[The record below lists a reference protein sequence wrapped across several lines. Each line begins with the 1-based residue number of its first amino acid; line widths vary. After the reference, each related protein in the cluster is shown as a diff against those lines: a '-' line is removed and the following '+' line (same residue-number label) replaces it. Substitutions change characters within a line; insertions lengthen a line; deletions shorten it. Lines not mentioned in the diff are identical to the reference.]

1 MGNRLVYTY
10 AVAVMLFVA
19 IPASSNPQLPKPAGL
34 APAVA
39 FWERIYSE
47 VETNGGLIHDS
58 EYLDVVYEK
67 MIHPPGL
74 SSRAKERR
82 QEKRKREIK
91 NALTALAKG
100 KRTGLSS
107 DEAAILAKWPTGVTN
122 ASLKRGTRNVRFQL
136 GQANKFRAGL
146 ERSGAWRAY
155 IDQTMVER
163 GVPVELGALPHV
175 ESSFNPKA
183 YSRVG
188 AAGLWQF
195 TRSTGRLF
203 MRIDSVVDERLDPWI
218 ATRSAAK
225 LLKKNYELTKTWPLA
240 ITSYNHGA
248 AGMNRAAK
256 KLGTRDIA
264 TIVRKYNGRTFGFAS
279 RNFYASFLA
288 AVAVDGAA
296 EQHFGTIRYQQ
307 PVRYATIE
315 MPHYYKAT
323 SLASAF
329 GVGIDVL
336 KEHNNS
342 LRPAV
347 WQGSKYVPEGF
358 SLRLPADQVATEP
371 ATLLAKVP
379 ESQRLAKQHRDR
391 YHKVRRGETLSKIAK
406 RYGTRESTLVRLNN
420 LRSRHRIRV
429 GQVIVLPG
437 SVAPPVAVARKDP
450 PKSGIYKVRRGDTL
464 SIIGRRFGVSE
475 NALVRENGLRS
486 RHRIQVGQRLRIP
499 GAGVQI
505 ASTAATPP
513 PKPAEPA
520 PTPTPEP
527 VVVAEPVAPVVV
539 AKSEPEPVAEPATP
553 APVVAKTEPVAVAT
567 PEPAP
572 IADAEPEPLPM
583 PVAVAEPTPVVPDPA
598 PVVEP
603 SPVVPDPAPVAEPTP
618 VQVAVTKRQPAAAPA
633 PSERLAPSSVAPRG
647 QVPDPSDYEVH
658 DGRVTVQAAETL
670 GHYADWL
677 EVRASQ
683 LRAKNRMRYGRAL
696 VIGRSVRLD
705 FSRVTEEEF
714 ERRRLEYHRTLQA
727 EYFDAFSVTGTETHV
742 LKRGDTLWVLAERK
756 YRVPIWLLRQYNP
769 EIDFGSL
776 PAGAEIT
783 VPVVEPREGTS

>member
-10 AVAVMLFVA
+10 AFAVMLFVA
-19 IPASSNPQLPKPAGL
+19 VPASSNPKLPKPAAL

-39 FWERIYSE
+39 FWQRIYSE
-47 VETNGGLIHDS
+47 VETNGGLIHDA
-58 EYLDVVYEK
+58 EYLDVVYER
-67 MIHPPGL
+67 MTHPSGL
-74 SSRAKERR
+74 SRKAKKRR
-82 QEKRKREIK
+82 QEKRKDQIK
-91 NALTALAKG
+91 AALKRLAGG
-100 KRTGLSS
+100 KRTGLTA
-107 DEAAILAKWPTGVTN
+107 DEAAILAKWPAGVTN
-122 ASLKRGTRNVRFQL
+122 ATLRRGAKNVRFQL
-136 GQANKFRAGL
+136 GQADKFRAGL

-155 IDQTMVER
+155 IDQTMIDR

-183 YSRVG
+183 YSHVG

-195 TRSTGRLF
+195 TRSTGRMF

-218 ATRSAAK
+218 ATRNAAK

-240 ITSYNHGA
+240 ITSYNHGS

-264 TIVRKYNGRTFGFAS
+264 TIVRKYNSRTFGFAS
-279 RNFYASFLA
+279 RNFYTSFLA
-288 AVAVDGAA
+288 AVAVDREA
-296 EQHFGTIRYQQ
+296 ERHFGTIRYQE
-307 PVRYATIE
+307 PIAYTTVE
-315 MPHYYKAT
+315 MPHFYKAT

-336 KEHNNS
+336 KEHNRA

-347 WQGSKYVPEGF
+347 WQGSKFVPQGF
-358 SLRLPADQVATEP
+358 KLRIPTSRVSAEP
-371 ATLLAKVP
+371 ATLLAKIP
-379 ESQRLAKQHRDR
+379 ASQRLAKQHRDR

-450 PKSGIYKVRRGDTL
+450 PKSGVYKVRRGDTL

-475 NALVRENGLRS
+475 SALVRENGLRS
-486 RHRIQVGQRLRIP
+486 RHKIQVGQRLRIP

-505 ASTAATPP
+505 ASTAPTPP
-513 PKPAEPA
+513 PKAALPA
-520 PTPTPEP
+520 PEP
-527 VVVAEPVAPVVV
+527 VVVTPPVEPVVV
-539 AKSEPEPVAEPATP
+539 AKSEPVAAVVAEVEPP
-553 APVVAKTEPVAVAT
+553 APVVAEAEPPAPVVVTAPEPTPVAVVEPEPVVAEPEPVAVEE
-567 PEPAP
+567 PEPMP
-572 IADAEPEPLPM
+572 VVAEPEPTPPPM
-583 PVAVAEPTPVVPDPA
+583 AMASAEL
-598 PVVEP
+598 
-603 SPVVPDPAPVAEPTP
+603 
-618 VQVAVTKRQPAAAPA
+618 QPAAAPA
-633 PSERLAPSSVAPRG
+633 PPMPSMTAANGAPSS
-647 QVPDPSDYEVH
+647 VPDPSDYEVH

-683 LRAKNRMRYGRAL
+683 IRSKNRMPYGRAL
-696 VIGRSVRLD
+696 VIGRSLRLD

-714 ERRRLEYHRTLQA
+714 ERRRLEYHRTLQG

-742 LKRGDTLWVLAERK
+742 LRRGDTLWVLAERK

-769 EIDFGSL
+769 EIDFGAL
-776 PAGAEIT
+776 TAGAKLT
-783 VPVVEPREGTS
+783 VPLVEPRDDAS